1 MFFIK
6 AVQCH
11 TVLRVINNNAPK
23 SIKPCCTSKWNFIYV
38 IGKKRIFVIHT
49 REMDVSVQTQIC
61 TYNVRAAVIQHS

>member
-38 IGKKRIFVIHT
+38 IGKKEFL
-49 REMDVSVQTQIC
+49 
-61 TYNVRAAVIQHS
+61 